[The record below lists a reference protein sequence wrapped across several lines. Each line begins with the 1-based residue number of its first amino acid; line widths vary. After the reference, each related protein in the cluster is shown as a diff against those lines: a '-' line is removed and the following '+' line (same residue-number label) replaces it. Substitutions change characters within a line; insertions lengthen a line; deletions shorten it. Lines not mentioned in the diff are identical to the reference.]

1 MPPSPAD
8 PFPVNRGGIAA
19 MLHAHAPGLWR
30 TYGMPFDRL
39 TGLGW
44 WDFEAMCRVTEREA
58 ARGES

>member
-1 MPPSPAD
+1 
-8 PFPVNRGGIAA
+8 

-58 ARGES
+58 ARGEP